1 MTIDF
6 LLLPGTVLGTRQK
19 TTLFS
24 YNILFRSRKQV
35 VVVNWLSRKKAKER
49 KTGREI
55 EREGGRE
62 GGVGRKEGRKWGG
75 NP

>member
-6 LLLPGTVLGTRQK
+6 LLLPGTVLGTREK

-24 YNILFRSRKQV
+24 YNILFRSKKHV

-55 EREGGRE
+55 EREGGRD
-62 GGVGRKEGRKWGG
+62 GGEGRKEGRKGGG

>member
-1 MTIDF
+1 MTF
-6 LLLPGTVLGTRQK
+6 CFCQALFWALGEK

-24 YNILFRSRKQV
+24 NNILFRSKKHV

-55 EREGGRE
+55 EREGGRD
-62 GGVGRKEGRKWGG
+62 GGEGRKEGRKGGG